1 MSGLSG
7 CIALVTGAARG
18 IGHAVATA
26 LLDEGADVAS
36 LDVVPEGHPEGTV
49 PVIADLRDGGAV
61 TEAVDRFCQKRQRL
75 DVLVANGAVSFVGGI
90 EDGSEAD
97 WTRVLD
103 INVVGQMRTVRA
115 ALPWLR
121 RSDAG
126 SIIFMTSCSALNG
139 IPQRSLYS
147 ASKGAVQAMAMSLA
161 TDMLAEGIRVN
172 CVSPGTVDT
181 PFVSEIISRAPDP
194 DRLRA
199 TFEHR
204 QPTGH
209 MVDPEEIAHAVV
221 YLASRRAR
229 STTGTVLVVDG
240 GMGALRPEQ
249 INPGK

>member
-7 CIALVTGAARG
+7 YTALVTGAARG

-26 LLDEGADVAS
+26 LLNEGADVAS
-36 LDVVPEGHPEGTV
+36 LDLVRDGHPDGSV
-49 PVIADLRDGGAV
+49 PLIADLRDGRAV
-61 TEAVDRFCQKRQRL
+61 KEAIDDFCKKRQRL

-90 EDGSEAD
+90 EDGNEAD
-97 WTRVLD
+97 WARVLD
-103 INVVGQMRTVRA
+103 INVTGQMRTVRA

-121 RSDAG
+121 RSEAG
-126 SIIFMTSCSALNG
+126 SIVFMTSCSALNG

-161 TDMLAEGIRVN
+161 TDMLAEKIRVN

-194 DRLRA
+194 DGLRA
-199 TFEHR
+199 AFEHR

-209 MVDPEEIAHAVV
+209 MVDPAEVAHAVV
-221 YLASRRAR
+221 YLANRRAR
-229 STTGTVLVVDG
+229 SITGTVLVVDG
-240 GMGALRPEQ
+240 GMGTLRPEVST
-249 INPGK
+249 NA